1 MGKKEKKMRSFA
13 GRLTWRIVLMMLIIM
28 GLVAWLIY
36 GATSEFV
43 LGADGMRQE
52 VFRDG
57 YVSEMRR
64 NISDIYTSTYNHVP
78 EIEENLANPDRLPAL
93 VERVVRL
100 NPQVHSCGISFIA
113 DYYPQKG
120 HWYCPYA
127 VRTDSSHVETKIIG
141 GPSHDYLSAGWFKE
155 GMEAAKTL
163 WSKPFFDGTD
173 SVAPLV
179 SCLFPIH
186 DRTGRTVAV
195 LGSDMSLE
203 WLAKKMRWTDWE
215 TFSQEW
221 VSPSREVVEKYQN
234 NDLDFDGEKLSKYKP
249 YSFLINSDGTYL
261 VHPDRQR
268 IINKNIYD
276 DVKATPDTAD
286 DYVVRQMVA
295 GKKGYY
301 GQQIDEMPE
310 AVSFDGKPMYV
321 FYAPVKFTDWS
332 LALAVPKTSLDKISI
347 FVGLV
352 LLLFI
357 AIGLLAAFLVSRVVI
372 RRAVKPLKQ
381 LALSADEVAK
391 GNFSTSLPVIRHHD
405 EVGVLRDSFDGMQ
418 QSLTKYVEELKHTTA
433 SKAAIENELQVAHDI
448 QMGML
453 PKIFPPYPERSD
465 IEVFGSLNPAKE
477 VGGDLFDFYI
487 RDNQLFFC
495 IGDVS
500 GKGVPASLVMA
511 VTRTL
516 FRNITAHM
524 LEPDRIITALNDTL
538 SDSNDTCMFVTL
550 FLGVLDLSD
559 GTLRYC
565 NAGHDE
571 PMLIGDDVSML
582 PCDSNVPLG
591 VVPGWTFSGQTT
603 HIEPQ
608 TTIFLY
614 TDGLTEAEDVSHAQ
628 FGIDRVEA
636 VARTISSGE
645 HRSPKDIVGGMTDA
659 VKAFVRE
666 ADPSDDLTMLAVKYM
681 KTNGQ
686 K

>member
-1 MGKKEKKMRSFA
+1 MGKKEKEMRLFA
-13 GRLTWRIVLMMLIIM
+13 SRLTWRIVLMMLIIM

-78 EIEENLANPDRLPAL
+78 EIEENLANPDRLSAL

-100 NPQVHSCGISFIA
+100 NPQVRSCGISFIA
-113 DYYPQKG
+113 DYYPKKG

-234 NDLDFDGEKLSKYKP
+234 NDLDFDG
-249 YSFLINSDGTYL
+249 
-261 VHPDRQR
+261 
-268 IINKNIYD
+268 
-276 DVKATPDTAD
+276 
-286 DYVVRQMVA
+286 
-295 GKKGYY
+295 
-301 GQQIDEMPE
+301 
-310 AVSFDGKPMYV
+310 
-321 FYAPVKFTDWS
+321 
-332 LALAVPKTSLDKISI
+332 
-347 FVGLV
+347 
-352 LLLFI
+352 
-357 AIGLLAAFLVSRVVI
+357 
-372 RRAVKPLKQ
+372 
-381 LALSADEVAK
+381 
-391 GNFSTSLPVIRHHD
+391 
-405 EVGVLRDSFDGMQ
+405 MQ

-511 VTRTL
+511 VTRSL
-516 FRNITAHM
+516 FRNISAHTAK
-524 LEPDRIITALNDTL
+524 PDHIAAALNEALAEGNET
-538 SDSNDTCMFVTL
+538 NMFVTS
-550 FLGVLDLSD
+550 FIGVLNLST
-559 GTLRYC
+559 GMLRYC
-565 NAGHDE
+565 NAGHDA
-571 PMLIGDDVSML
+571 PILIGRGVGLL
-582 PCDSNVPLG
+582 PCDSNLPLG
-591 VVPGWTFSGQTT
+591 VMPGWEFTVQEAD
-603 HIEPQ
+603 IDPQ
-608 TTIFLY
+608 TTIFLF
-614 TDGLTEAEDVSHAQ
+614 TDGLTEAEDANHAQ
-628 FGIDRVEA
+628 FGIGRVTAIAEKMLA
-636 VARTISSGE
+636 EGKNTPV
-645 HRSPKDIVGGMTDA
+645 DIITQITKEVH
-659 VKAFVRE
+659 AFVSDAE
-666 ADPSDDLTMLAVKYM
+666 QSDDLTMLAVKY
-681 KTNGQ
+681 KG
-686 K
+686 